1 MQMIVNKEMANR
13 MDDSNSIT
21 ACPRGELRSDSGL
34 DATVVM
40 GYTKMKQTRKWRA
53 VPATNDQGRKTG
65 LGTCHISR
73 SLIVPQGF
81 AFRLN
86 SP

>member
-1 MQMIVNKEMANR
+1 MIVSREMAKR

-40 GYTKMKQTRKWRA
+40 RCSKKNQTKKRRGMARQKQSRPGK
-53 VPATNDQGRKTG
+53 PALIQV
-65 LGTCHISR
+65 HISR
-73 SLIVPQGF
+73 C
-81 AFRLN
+81 
-86 SP
+86 

>member
-1 MQMIVNKEMANR
+1 MQMTVNREMANR

-40 GYTKMKQTRKWRA
+40 GCTKMKQTRKWRDSA
-53 VPATNDQGRKTG
+53 RHK
-65 LGTCHISR
+65 
-73 SLIVPQGF
+73 
-81 AFRLN
+81 
-86 SP
+86 

>member
-40 GYTKMKQTRKWRA
+40 GWKKNEADKEMAGSARHKR
-53 VPATNDQGRKTG
+53 
-65 LGTCHISR
+65 SR
-73 SLIVPQGF
+73 PENRPWIKSYQPILNCAP
-81 AFRLN
+81 RLN
-86 SP
+86 RLA